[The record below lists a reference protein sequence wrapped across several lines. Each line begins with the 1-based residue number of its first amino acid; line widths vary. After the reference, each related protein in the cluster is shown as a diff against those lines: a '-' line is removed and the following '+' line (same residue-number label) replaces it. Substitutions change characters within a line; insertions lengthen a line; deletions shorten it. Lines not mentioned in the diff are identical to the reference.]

1 MNIEKQ
7 SISFI
12 KKLFHIYLELRD
24 FDTFLDLL
32 DENISWI
39 GTGIHE
45 FCSNFNDVKKIVE
58 VEKKSQDNQNNKFKI
73 LEQLYKSIVINDEFS
88 IIYGKLKIQEDNL
101 LNPFLISVHS
111 EFSMVCKT
119 DIDSIKLVHA
129 HLSVANEYQHD
140 SQYNTRLKLENE
152 LHLKTLQM
160 QTIYKVALK
169 TSNAVIFDYIID
181 AKQIIHPQSS
191 MDKFGLPHI
200 IENAIESSIWLG
212 IIHPNSVEN
221 FRNVYKK
228 IDMGEPVAETTIVLL
243 DKQGTESI
251 NKISLTNV
259 YNEDGKPIRA
269 IGILIDITEKSILQS
284 ENQYRKSMDS
294 DKLLT
299 YEANISRNTI
309 ISLDKNWVETLNIP
323 PFNSFLD
330 MIDYMCANLIH
341 PDYVDEFR
349 NFSNK
354 ETIINFL
361 NENKFKVSIQYMRK
375 DYNHLYSWVKNTMNI
390 IRDYITN
397 DIKIRCY
404 MSIINEQKEKEMKIL
419 EEQHFFEAMIS
430 KSAIVY
436 EINVTKDVF
445 IRGHENWD
453 KLFGIKPTNNYSE
466 MIYAFITK
474 SIYCEDILEFN
485 KAFLRENILAAFNN
499 GKNEIYCE
507 YRRPNE
513 KGNLIWV
520 SCTMHLLQD
529 IQTNDIKGFS
539 YIENINEEKCKELEL
554 IYKSEHDVLTEL
566 YNKATTEKLIADYLL
581 TDKAKATKHAFII
594 FDIDYFKHIN
604 DNFGHAFGDVVLSE
618 VARKIKE
625 LFREDDILGR
635 IGGDEFA
642 VFMKAIPN
650 TQVVSIKANEM
661 CEAVRESYTQ
671 NGKEYKIS
679 ISIGIAIYD
688 KYGSNY
694 EELYKHS
701 DTALYFSK
709 RNGRNQYSFYTHDMT
724 STKLSIN
731 KIETDKF
738 IGIQANEFI
747 ENKSFADNVSDYVFR
762 ILYESADKVKAINSV
777 LELIGKYYN
786 TSRVYIF
793 EDSSD
798 GNFTSNTFEWCNKK
812 ILPQARNLQ
821 KIPYN
826 CLGDYKS
833 NFNDMGVFQ
842 MYDITKANK
851 DIKGFLE
858 LQEIKSMLQ
867 FAIVKNKKFAGF
879 IGFDQCD
886 FARIPSKREIS
897 ELKNISNILGVFI
910 MEMRAIAMNEATKNV
925 ALSIVNGLDCYS
937 YVIDKKTYKLLFIN
951 EKTMI
956 IAPDTKK
963 GDYCYKA
970 FWGQDI
976 PCEQCPMNGL
986 SDENNCKHSM
996 ELYNTKF
1003 NLWLKSTASW
1013 IEWTDGKRSCLVN
1026 SFDITE
1032 YKIGAD
1038 I

>member
-1 MNIEKQ
+1 MNINEQ

-12 KKLFHIYLELRD
+12 KKLFHMYLELRD

-39 GTGIHE
+39 GTGVHE
-45 FCSNFNDVKKIVE
+45 FCSNFNDVKKLVE
-58 VEKKSQDNQNNKFKI
+58 LEKSSQNNKFKI
-73 LEQLYKSIVINDEFS
+73 LEQLYKSIIINDEFS
-88 IIYGKLKIQEDNL
+88 IIYGKLKIQEDKL
-101 LNPFLISVHS
+101 LNPFLISSNS
-111 EFSMVCKT
+111 EFSMVCRADT
-119 DIDSIKLVHA
+119 NTIKLVHA
-129 HLSVANEYQHD
+129 HLSVPNEYQQNHK
-140 SQYNTRLKLENE
+140 YNKLQNE
-152 LHLKTLQM
+152 LYLKTLQM
-160 QTIYKVALK
+160 QTIYRVALQ
-169 TSNAVIFDYIID
+169 TSNTVIFDYIVD
-181 AKQIIHPQSS
+181 TKQIIHPQPS

-200 IENAIESSIWLG
+200 IENAVECIIGLG
-212 IIHPNSVEN
+212 IIHPNSIED
-221 FRNVYKK
+221 FRNAYKK
-228 IDMGEPVAETTIVLL
+228 IDMGEPIVETTIVLL
-243 DKQGTESI
+243 DKKGTESI

-259 YNEDGKPIRA
+259 YNKDNKPIRA

-309 ISLDKNWVETLNIP
+309 ISLDKNWVAALNIP
-323 PFNSFLD
+323 FFNSFLD
-330 MIDYMCANLIH
+330 MIDYMCKNLIH
-341 PDYVDEFR
+341 ADYVEEFK
-349 NFSNK
+349 NFSSE
-354 ETIINFL
+354 ETIKNFL
-361 NENKFKVSIQYMRK
+361 NENKFKVSIQYLRK
-375 DYNHLYSWVKNTMNI
+375 DSNNLYSWVKNTMNI
-390 IRDYITN
+390 IRDHITK

-404 MSIINEQKEKEMKIL
+404 MNIINEQKEKEMKIL

-436 EINVTKDVF
+436 EINITKDIF
-445 IRGHENWD
+445 IRGHEKWD

-474 SIYCEDILEFN
+474 AIYSEDILEFN
-485 KAFLRENILAAFNN
+485 KAFLRENIIDTFNN

-513 KGNLIWV
+513 NGKLIWV

-529 IQTNDIKGFS
+529 TQTNDIKVFS
-539 YIENINEEKCKELEL
+539 YIENINEEKCKKLEL

-566 YNKATTEKLIADYLL
+566 YNKATTEKLIAEYLL
-581 TDKAKATKHAFII
+581 THKAKITKHAFII
-594 FDIDYFKHIN
+594 FDIDYFKLIN

-618 VARKIKE
+618 VARKIKK

-642 VFMKAIPN
+642 VFMKSIPN

-661 CEAVRESYTQ
+661 CETVRESYTQ
-671 NGKEYKIS
+671 NGNEYKIS

-688 KYGSNY
+688 TYGSNY

-709 RNGRNQYSFYTHDMT
+709 RNGRNQYNFYTHDMNY
-724 STKLSIN
+724 TKLSIKN
-731 KIETDKF
+731 
-738 IGIQANEFI
+738 IQADESVKANEFI
-747 ENKSFADNVSDYVFR
+747 ENKSFANNVSEYVFR
-762 ILYESADKVKAINSV
+762 ILYESSDKVKAINSV
-777 LELIGKYYN
+777 LELIGKHYN

-793 EDSSD
+793 EDSAD

-812 ILPQARNLQ
+812 ILPQAKYLQ
-821 KIPYN
+821 KIPYSD
-826 CLGDYKS
+826 LGDYKS

-842 MYDITKANK
+842 MYDITKANE
-851 DIKGFLE
+851 DVKGFLVG
-858 LQEIKSMLQ
+858 QEIKSMLQ
-867 FAIVKNKKFAGF
+867 FAILKNKKFAGF

-886 FARIPSKREIS
+886 FSRIPSKKEIS

-910 MEMRAIAMNEATKNV
+910 MEMRAIAINEATKNV

-937 YVIDKKTYKLLFIN
+937 YVIDKKTYKILFIN
-951 EKTMI
+951 EKTML
-956 IAPDTKK
+956 IASDTKK

-970 FWGQDI
+970 FWGRDI
-976 PCEQCPMNGL
+976 PCKQCPMEGL
-986 SDENNCKHSM
+986 LDENTCKQHSM

-1032 YKIGAD
+1032 YKK
-1038 I
+1038 